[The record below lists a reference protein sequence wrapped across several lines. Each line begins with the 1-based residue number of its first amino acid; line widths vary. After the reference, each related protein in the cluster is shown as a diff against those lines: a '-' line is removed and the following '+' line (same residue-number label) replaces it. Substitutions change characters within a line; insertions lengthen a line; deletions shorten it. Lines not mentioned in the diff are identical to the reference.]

1 MTRAQSPPAPRRAA
15 RRCPARPQ
23 ATQSDAALFAR
34 LTAKGKDGKRRFA
47 PVMLS
52 RLEKLRIKPALRGC
66 ARAGPLNPGEA
77 LDPDCDYDPESLTD
91 AERGAFARLGL
102 DPATITWN
110 RVVDVNDRFLRK
122 ITVGQ
127 GPAEIAHGGRSTG
140 FDISVAS
147 EVMAVLALATGL
159 ADMRKRLGIRARPF
173 VVCFTYLVSD
183 GHWLPRFPHFPLRPA
198 SHPPR
203 RPAPPSAH
211 TTPQQHTPQPP
222 SEINGCQA
230 RWWWVPR

>member
-52 RLEKLRIKPALRGC
+52 RLEKLLIKPALRGC

-122 ITVGQ
+122 IAVGQ

-173 VVCFTYLVSD
+173 CSLFRVFGFGWPLASAVST
-183 GHWLPRFPHFPLRPA
+183 FPPPSRLSPA
-198 SHPPR
+198 SPPC
-203 RPAPPSAH
+203 PSLRAHH
-211 TTPQQHTPQPP
+211 TTTTHTTTT
-222 SEINGCQA
+222 I
-230 RWWWVPR
+230 